1 MMLLFTCVAVFRKRF
16 QSSKPNYDSSS
27 TLREGTWFNLVP
39 NDSSDMTH
47 KPYEFENRSDMH
59 LIQNPSFSQPMT
71 HNRQSINQSPST
83 YAVRYAP
90 CSIPSTVPTYTSYPK
105 HEFGTNIHEYSE
117 IGSITA
123 DSGRGDSLNGIIQE
137 QHYAQVTY

>member
-59 LIQNPSFSQPMT
+59 LIQNQNFSQPT
-71 HNRQSINQSPST
+71 RQSINQSPT

-105 HEFGTNIHEYSE
+105 HEFGHEYSE

-123 DSGRGDSLNGIIQE
+123 DSGRGDSLNGCNIIQE